1 VPVRDDVVGV
11 VQFRF
16 IVRFTIDLLSMFA
29 SILRWTLA
37 MTYDQADNILKGR
50 DPDRL
55 GAAPPPPLTAG
66 GPVDRGLIGPL
77 RDSLTILTTLART
90 LRKDREDVGGA
101 VDLSSGDL
109 GNELKFTIVDGNP
122 TKVLPKV
129 EKEIHHTIAELMI
142 LANTTVADKISE
154 QFPESAL
161 LRIHRTVDEDRF
173 GELREVLE
181 AYGISFHGSTNADL
195 AATLKKAST
204 KHPTVDALLKSF
216 ATRAMSEAQYV
227 CTGDISNL
235 DGLSHYGLG
244 LKKYTHFTSPIRR
257 YADVVVHKQLLA
269 ALENDQNGPGER
281 LTNAPT
287 VPSAPLASLPG
298 SNVVSILEGEGL
310 EGASGESEDDLIDS
324 LIEGASELV
333 LESKHPTAVVATGR
347 DPIQDAEADDTRK
360 PYVAFEVTHICDGL
374 NLHNRLAKY
383 SSSECQK
390 LFLSLYFR
398 DHYEVT
404 QAVVVKLRTNGFW
417 SYVPKFDLRAP
428 VYLIDK
434 DDRLQVDPAL
444 LGLPSDAGMP
454 CSDGFGDHCRLFP
467 QGQCELFAQPD
478 EALVISVPET
488 NVNVRVRQLDVV
500 SVQLACGRFD
510 LRARIPSPRAYLLAK
525 STASA
530 AVREVTSSTKE
541 RIVVTSGY
549 VQAKGEANGK
559 NPETSASGTEPSFF
573 QLVSSMTKCSR
584 VANLVN
590 EFKQKGVVAA
600 STSQR
605 CTIPGRLV
613 FGDFVNPNTR
623 SARQEH
629 LQKLAAADS
638 AQRRSQIQ
646 SMASRRGEYDATSRL
661 EREATA
667 RQQRLIADKR
677 NARRS
682 KAK

>member
-1 VPVRDDVVGV
+1 
-11 VQFRF
+11 
-16 IVRFTIDLLSMFA
+16 
-29 SILRWTLA
+29 
-37 MTYDQADNILKGR
+37 MTYGQADNILKGR
-50 DPDRL
+50 HPDSP
-55 GAAPPPPLTAG
+55 GTANPPPLTAG
-66 GPVDRGLIGPL
+66 GPVDRDLIKPL
-77 RDSLTILTTLART
+77 RDSLTLLTELART
-90 LRKDREDVGGA
+90 LRKDREEVGGA

-142 LANTTVADKISE
+142 LANTTVADKISR

-195 AATLKKAST
+195 AATLKKASA
-204 KHPTVDALLKSF
+204 KHPTVEALLKSF

-227 CTGDISNL
+227 CTGDISTL

-244 LKKYTHFTSPIRR
+244 LEKYTHFTSPIRR

-269 ALENDQNGPGER
+269 ALAKDQDPVGPF
-281 LTNAPT
+281 TTASI
-287 VPSAPLASLPG
+287 VPSAPVVSLPG

-310 EGASGESEDDLIDS
+310 EGFSGDSEDDLIDS
-324 LIEGASELV
+324 LIEGASALV
-333 LESKHPTAVVATGR
+333 LEPKPPTAVVGTDSAL
-347 DPIQDAEADDTRK
+347 AEVVESEDTKK
-360 PYVAFEVTHICDGL
+360 PYVAFEVTQICEGL

-404 QAVVVKLRTNGFW
+404 QAVVVKLRANGFW
-417 SYVPKFDLRAP
+417 CYIPKFDLRVP
-428 VYLIDK
+428 VYLMDK
-434 DDRLQVDPAL
+434 DHRLQVDPAL
-444 LGLPSDAGMP
+444 LGLPSDAGLP
-454 CSDGFGDHCRLFP
+454 CSDGFGGHCRLLP
-467 QGQCELFAQPD
+467 QGRCELSVQPD
-478 EALVISVPET
+478 EALVLSVPDT
-488 NVNVRVRQLDVV
+488 NVKVRVRQLDVV
-500 SVQLACGRFD
+500 PIQLACGRFD
-510 LRARIPSPRAYLLAK
+510 LRARVPLPRAYLLAT
-525 STASA
+525 STVSA
-530 AVREVTSSTKE
+530 AVKEVPSSTTD
-541 RIVVTSGY
+541 RFVVTSRHF
-549 VQAKGEANGK
+549 QASDTVERRENKPGT
-559 NPETSASGTEPSFF
+559 PASLAEPSFF
-573 QLVSSMTKCSR
+573 QLVSSMTKRSK
-584 VANLVN
+584 VTALVN
-590 EFKQKGVVAA
+590 KLEQKAVVAA
-600 STSQR
+600 PTSSQR

-613 FGDFVNPNTR
+613 YGDFVNPNTR
-623 SARQEH
+623 SARQEQ
-629 LQKLAAADS
+629 LQKIAAADS

-646 SMASRRGEYDATSRL
+646 SMANRRGEYDATSRL
-661 EREATA
+661 EREATS

>member
-1 VPVRDDVVGV
+1 
-11 VQFRF
+11 
-16 IVRFTIDLLSMFA
+16 
-29 SILRWTLA
+29 
-37 MTYDQADNILKGR
+37 
-50 DPDRL
+50 
-55 GAAPPPPLTAG
+55 
-66 GPVDRGLIGPL
+66 VDRDLIKPL
-77 RDSLTILTTLART
+77 RDSLTLLTELART
-90 LRKDREDVGGA
+90 LRKDREEVGGA

-142 LANTTVADKISE
+142 LANTTVADKISQ

-181 AYGISFHGSTNADL
+181 AYGISFHGSTNAEL

-244 LKKYTHFTSPIRR
+244 LEKYTHFTSPIRR

-269 ALENDQNGPGER
+269 ALAKDQDPVAP
-281 LTNAPT
+281 LTT
-287 VPSAPLASLPG
+287 VSSAPSAPLVSLPG

-310 EGASGESEDDLIDS
+310 EGFSGDSEDDLIDS

-333 LESKHPTAVVATGR
+333 LEPKPPTVVVAT
-347 DPIQDAEADDTRK
+347 DSAPAEVVESDDNKK
-360 PYVAFEVTHICDGL
+360 PYVAFEVTQICEGL

-404 QAVVVKLRTNGFW
+404 QAVVVKLRSNGFW
-417 SYVPKFDLRAP
+417 CYIPKFDLRAP
-428 VYLIDK
+428 VYLMDK

-444 LGLPSDAGMP
+444 FGLPSDAGMP
-454 CSDGFGDHCRLFP
+454 CSDGFGGHCRLLP
-467 QGQCELFAQPD
+467 QGRCELSVQPD
-478 EALVISVPET
+478 EALVLSVPDT
-488 NVNVRVRQLDVV
+488 NVKVRVRQLDVV
-500 SVQLACGRFD
+500 PIQLACGRFD
-510 LRARIPSPRAYLLAK
+510 LRARIPLPRAYLLSK
-525 STASA
+525 STVSA
-530 AVREVTSSTKE
+530 AVKDVPSSTKD
-541 RIVVTSGY
+541 RFVVTSGHFH
-549 VQAKGEANGK
+549 ANDTFERHDNKPPG
-559 NPETSASGTEPSFF
+559 TSASLTEPSFF
-573 QLVSSMTKCSR
+573 QLVSSMTKRSK
-584 VANLVN
+584 VATLVN
-590 EFKQKGVVAA
+590 KIEQNGVVAA
-600 STSQR
+600 ATSQR

-613 FGDFVNPNTR
+613 YGDFVNPNTR
-623 SARQEH
+623 SARQEQ
-629 LQKLAAADS
+629 LQKIAAADS

-646 SMASRRGEYDATSRL
+646 SMANRRGEYDATSRL
-661 EREATA
+661 EREATS

-682 KAK
+682 KAN